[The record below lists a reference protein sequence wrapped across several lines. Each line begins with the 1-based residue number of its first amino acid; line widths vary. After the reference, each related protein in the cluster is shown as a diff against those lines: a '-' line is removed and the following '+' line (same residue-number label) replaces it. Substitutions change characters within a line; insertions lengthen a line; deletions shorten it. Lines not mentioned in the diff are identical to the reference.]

1 MQALERPWGR
11 MAYRLERKGPMVVLS
26 NSLGTDWRLWEAL
39 VRRLP
44 PGLRVLR
51 YDKRGHGLS
60 DLGGETVSI
69 EGLAEDAAAL
79 IETAGGGSCVFVGLS
94 IGGLIGQALAAAR
107 PDLVRALVLV
117 STAAKIGTAEVWGER
132 IAQAEA
138 GGLEAIA
145 DGAMGRWFSP
155 AFRATPELAVWRNM
169 LVRTPA
175 HGWIACGRAI
185 AAADLTTSTAALR
198 LPTLTIAG
206 EVDAATPPYLVE
218 ATARLIPGAAFHVM
232 PDVGHLP
239 CVEAPEA
246 MAAILNPFLAE
257 HAR

>member
-11 MAYRLERKGPMVVLS
+11 MAYRVEGEGPLVVFS
-26 NSLGTDWRLWEAL
+26 NSLGTDLRLWDAL
-39 VRRLP
+39 VPHLP
-44 PGLRVLR
+44 AGLQVAR

-60 DLGGETVSI
+60 DLGEGAVSI
-69 EGLAEDAAAL
+69 EGLAEDASAL
-79 IETAGGGSCVFVGLS
+79 IEVVGGGPCVFVGLS
-94 IGGLIGQALAAAR
+94 IGGLIGQALSAAR

-117 STAAKIGTAEVWGER
+117 STAAKIGTAEVWAER

-155 AFRATPELAVWRNM
+155 GFRATPELAVWRNM

-175 HGWIACGRAI
+175 RGWIACGRAI
-185 AAADLTTSTAALR
+185 AASDLTTSTAALR
-198 LPTLTIAG
+198 LPTLVIAG
-206 EVDAATPPYLVE
+206 EVDAATPPALVE
-218 ATARLIPGAAFHVM
+218 STARLIPGADFHVI
-232 PDVGHLP
+232 PGVGHLP

-246 MAAILNPFLAE
+246 LAAILNPFLAE